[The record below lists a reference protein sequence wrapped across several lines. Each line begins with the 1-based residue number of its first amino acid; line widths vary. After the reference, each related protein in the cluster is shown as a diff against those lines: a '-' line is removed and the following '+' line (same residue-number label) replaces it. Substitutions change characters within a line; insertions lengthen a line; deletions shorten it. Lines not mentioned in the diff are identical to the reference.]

1 MSLPLLHATRA
12 ISGHSVPIIT
22 FMAFCAGAIIRAFGP
37 ESIGGRGLGDSIT
50 KIDAEAA
57 RTGVP
62 SEEISNRVHTSV
74 YILDELTDF
83 VSKDNE
89 PRRKT
94 HLYCWPSCNARLRI
108 FPAASLAYLT

>member
-22 FMAFCAGAIIRAFGP
+22 FIAAGAGAITRFAGP
-37 ESIGGRGLGDSIT
+37 ESTGGQGDSIA

-62 SEEISNRVHTSV
+62 FEEICDRVHTSV
-74 YILDELTDF
+74 YILDKLTDF
-83 VSKDNE
+83 VSKD
-89 PRRKT
+89 T
-94 HLYCWPSCNARLRI
+94 
-108 FPAASLAYLT
+108 